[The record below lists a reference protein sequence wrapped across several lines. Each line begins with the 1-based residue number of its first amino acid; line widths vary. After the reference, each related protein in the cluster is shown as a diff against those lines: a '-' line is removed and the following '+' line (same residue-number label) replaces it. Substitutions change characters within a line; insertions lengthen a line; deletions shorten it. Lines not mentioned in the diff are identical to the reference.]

1 MRLRQRK
8 FTTRD
13 IDELLT
19 WFSTEREVLQWAGAS
34 LSYPVHRNAIR
45 DLVFQHRGDTPTRE
59 VWALRSDQD
68 EMLGHYQ
75 LGYSQRLRQAVLGRI
90 AVHPDR
96 RGTGLAAPVVQAAV
110 RQAFSYDWVNRLE
123 LRVYDFNQ
131 PAISAYERV
140 GFVHEGTRRQSTP
153 IEDEFWNTHV
163 MSLLREEYSSFD
175 KRTEQE

>member
-1 MRLRQRK
+1 MKLRQRK

-19 WFSTEREVLQWAGAS
+19 WFTTERDVVQWAGAH
-34 LSYPVHRNAIR
+34 LPYPLHRGHIR
-45 DLVFQHRGDTPTRE
+45 DLVFQHRGKTPARE
-59 VWALRSDQD
+59 VWCLCD
-68 EMLGHYQ
+68 ETDTMIGHFQ
-75 LGYSQRLRQAVLGRI
+75 FGYSQRLRQATLGRI
-90 AVHPDR
+90 AINPAY
-96 RGTGLAAPVVQAAV
+96 RGRGLAAHLMPSAV
-110 RQAFSYDWVNRLE
+110 AQAFSHDWVNRLE

-131 PAISAYERV
+131 PAISAYERA